1 MTTPLP
7 DLPISELKG
16 VGPAT
21 LKALARLAI
30 EKHRDL
36 LLHLPHRYEDRSRI
50 VPFNELS
57 PELEALVDG
66 TIIDV
71 EQVRGR
77 VPALLVTITDGT
89 SMLTLRFFRLYA
101 RQQNEFTPGRFI
113 RAFGTVQFANRGLQM
128 FHPDYTLS
136 DTRLP
141 SPQPELTPVYPA
153 TKGLTQA
160 TLRKLASAVCSLAWP
175 DEEGWPW
182 TALKRLHRPL
192 STDISRIE
200 STRRELALDELT
212 AYQLIMREQTR
223 KRLAAM
229 AIPLSRGPALGRQL
243 MASLGFELTS
253 AQRRVIGEVLTD
265 LERPMPMLRL
275 VQGDVGSGKTVI
287 AAFAAIRAAEN
298 NCQTVIMAPT
308 ELLAEQHAVNFKRW
322 LEPLGISVTLLT
334 AAVKGATRTQCLKEL
349 ANGKVAVAVGTHAL
363 FQSQVAFH
371 RLALVI
377 VDEQHRFGV
386 HQRMALRDKGAAPHQ
401 LIMTATP
408 IPRTLTMALYAD
420 MDVSKVDE
428 LPKGRQPITTRV
440 MSQSQ
445 RAELLT
451 WLRAVLGRGEQA
463 FWVCTLIEANDEIPA
478 RAAEEANELL
488 TTELPGVALG
498 LLHGRMKPEDKAEVF
513 ARFKRGELSML
524 VATTVIEVGVDVP
537 NATAIVVENPERLGL
552 AQLHQLRGRV
562 GRGNTPSHC
571 VLLHSGNLSE
581 TARARLRAMRDSQ
594 DGFYLAERDLELR
607 GPGEVLGTRQTGAAA
622 FRLAVLDHDSDLL
635 AEAAQRS
642 LRLFESKPQTARRL
656 LEAWSPGSGISF
668 PI

>member
-7 DLPISELKG
+7 DRPISELKG

-21 LKALARLAI
+21 LKALARLSI
-30 EKHRDL
+30 DNHRDL

-50 VPFNELS
+50 VPFSELS
-57 PELEALVDG
+57 PDLESLVDG

-77 VPALLVTITDGT
+77 LPALLVTITDGT
-89 SMLTLRFFRLYA
+89 SILALRFFHLYE
-101 RQQNEFTPGRFI
+101 RQQKEFSPGRFI
-113 RAFGTVQFANRGLQM
+113 RVFGTVQFGHRGLQM

-136 DTRLP
+136 DTHLP
-141 SPQPELTPVYPA
+141 TPRPELTPVYPT
-153 TKGLTQA
+153 TKGLTQS
-160 TLRKLASAVCSLAWP
+160 TLRKLAATVCSLAWP
-175 DEEGWPW
+175 DAEGYPW
-182 TALKRLHRPL
+182 AALKRLHRPL
-192 STDISRIE
+192 STDARQIE
-200 STRRELALDELT
+200 LTRRELALDELT

-223 KRLAAM
+223 KRLASM
-229 AIPLSRGPALGRQL
+229 AIPLPRGPALGRRL
-243 MASLGFELTS
+243 LASLDFELTA

-308 ELLAEQHAVNFKRW
+308 ELLAEQHVANFKHW
-322 LEPLGISVTLLT
+322 LEPLGITVTLLT
-334 AAVKGATRTQCLKEL
+334 SAVKGAIRKERLKEL

-363 FQSQVAFH
+363 FQTQVVFD
-371 RLALVI
+371 RLALAI

-386 HQRMALRDKGAAPHQ
+386 HQRMALRDKGGAPHQ

-420 MDVSKVDE
+420 MDVSRVDE

-445 RAELLT
+445 RIELLA
-451 WLRAVLGRGEQA
+451 WLRAALARGEQA

-478 RAAEEANELL
+478 RAAEEASELL
-488 TTELPGVALG
+488 ATELPGVTLG
-498 LLHGRMKPEDKAEVF
+498 LLHGRMKTEEKAEVF
-513 ARFKRGELSML
+513 ASFKRGELSML

-537 NATAIVVENPERLGL
+537 NATAIVIENPERLGI

-562 GRGNTPSHC
+562 GRGNKPSHC
-571 VLLHSGNLSE
+571 VLLHAGHLSE

-594 DGFYLAERDLELR
+594 DGFYLAEKDLELR

-622 FRLAVLDHDSDLL
+622 FRLAMLDRDADLL
-635 AEAAQRS
+635 AEATQRS
-642 LRLFESKPQTARRL
+642 LRVLESTPETARRL